1 MKILID
7 TNIFIRALLDEHAE
21 VNLECRELFRLVNK
35 QGIDFFTS
43 DLVISEIVWV
53 LTRFYGIDKSITI
66 KYVKGILSQNYKYI
80 TNYNRQLALYYYSLY
95 SAKYIDCV
103 LSSIDE
109 LQKHEMI
116 VVSYDK
122 DFDKL
127 GVVRKEPRQVIKE
140 INGKTPKL

>member
-7 TNIFIRALLDEHAE
+7 TNIFIRALLDEHAQA
-21 VNLECRELFRLVNK
+21 NLECRELFRLVNK

-53 LTRFYGIDKSITI
+53 LTRFYGIDKNTTI

-80 TNYNRQLALYYYSLY
+80 TNYNRQLALYYYSQY

-140 INGKTPKL
+140 IKNQISKH